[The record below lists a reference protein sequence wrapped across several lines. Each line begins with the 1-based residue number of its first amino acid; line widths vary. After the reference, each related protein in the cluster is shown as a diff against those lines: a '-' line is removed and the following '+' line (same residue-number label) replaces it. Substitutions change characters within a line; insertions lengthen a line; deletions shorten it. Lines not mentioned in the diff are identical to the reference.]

1 MAKRTLIDS
10 KINYSHEFATE
21 DEKVVYH
28 TKQNVAP
35 VIQHCKTLAEHKPGK
50 DFRHVAE
57 VPMVIYQKA
66 LREGWAQDNKK
77 WKQWLNNP
85 DNKLFRTWGGKV

>member
-10 KINYSHEFATE
+10 KTGSTSEFITE
-21 DEKVVYH
+21 DDKIIYH
-28 TKQNVAP
+28 TKQDIQP
-35 VIQHCKTLAEHKPGK
+35 VIEHCKALSENKPGK

-66 LREGWAQDNKK
+66 MREGWVKDKAKWKK
-77 WKQWLNNP
+77 WLNDP
-85 DNKLFRTWGGKV
+85 DNKVFRTWQGKV

>member
-21 DEKVVYH
+21 DDKVVYH
-28 TKQNVAP
+28 TQQNVAP

-57 VPMVIYQKA
+57 VM
-66 LREGWAQDNKK
+66 AQRSR
-77 WKQWLNNP
+77 QQII
-85 DNKLFRTWGGKV
+85 

>member
-10 KINYSHEFATE
+10 KTGSTSEFITE
-21 DEKVVYH
+21 DDKIIYH
-28 TKQNVAP
+28 TKQDIQP
-35 VIQHCKTLAEHKPGK
+35 VIEHCKALAENKPGK

-66 LREGWAQDNKK
+66 MREGWVKDKAKWKK
-77 WKQWLNNP
+77 WLNDP
-85 DNKLFRTWGGKV
+85 DNKVFRTWQGKV